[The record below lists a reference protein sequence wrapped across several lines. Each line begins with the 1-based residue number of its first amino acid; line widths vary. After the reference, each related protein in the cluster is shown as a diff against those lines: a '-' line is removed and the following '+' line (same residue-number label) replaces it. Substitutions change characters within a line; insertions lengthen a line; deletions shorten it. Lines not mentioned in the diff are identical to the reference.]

1 MKDIEAGADFTSQ
14 LIKEKHAQAQ
24 LQDATDNLTE
34 GAVKSEG
41 AVESES
47 AVKSKGGVKS
57 EADEII
63 KLWYEAQ
70 SDEGHV
76 YYWHVET
83 GGKYEVVRNV
93 DICILCLCSSG
104 IWHHV
109 TVWFVPCVL
118 RPISYIKL
126 SGLDHPVMWCH
137 TPEQQR
143 LQPCHCESLICLIF
157 VFC

>member
-24 LQDATDNLTE
+24 LQGATE

-41 AVESES
+41 G
-47 AVKSKGGVKS
+47 VKSEDVVKSEGAVNSEGGVKS

-93 DICILCLCSSG
+93 GICIVCLCSSG
-104 IWHHV
+104 FWHHV

-126 SGLDHPVMWCH
+126 SGIDHPVMRCH
-137 TPEQQR
+137 TPE
-143 LQPCHCESLICLIF
+143 
-157 VFC
+157 